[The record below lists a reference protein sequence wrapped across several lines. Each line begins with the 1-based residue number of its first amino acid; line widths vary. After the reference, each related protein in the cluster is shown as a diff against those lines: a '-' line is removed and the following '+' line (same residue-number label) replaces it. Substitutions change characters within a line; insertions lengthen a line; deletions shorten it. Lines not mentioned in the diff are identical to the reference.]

1 MQNQT
6 DSMCRGDIFHILYVL
21 SENSEWLLHF
31 STSGYSQSDIIDM
44 PALMKIHLKSYE
56 NPRLN
61 NWKYPSFLSH
71 HKCFTFKIL
80 LQLHVHTV

>member
-1 MQNQT
+1 MTQGNPSPIPRAPFMQNQT

-44 PALMKIHLKSYE
+44 PALMKIHLKSY
-56 NPRLN
+56 
-61 NWKYPSFLSH
+61 
-71 HKCFTFKIL
+71 
-80 LQLHVHTV
+80 